1 MKDELT
7 IEQSQQLIE
16 LGISEE
22 SASLGYV
29 DEELKSHPIF
39 TLVDLLDILPKAI
52 KKEGTTYKLNI
63 DYPPI
68 EQVAARYN
76 TEYDEL
82 ESLAGVMCDTLTD
95 ALFHLTK
102 WCIKNNHIKTK

>member
-7 IEQSQQLIE
+7 IEQSQELIE

-29 DEELKSHPIF
+29 DSQRKEWSIF
-39 TLVDLLDILPKAI
+39 TLADLLDILPKTI
-52 KKEGTTYKLNI
+52 KQEGTTYKLNI

-68 EQVAARYN
+68 NQVAARYN

-102 WCIKNNHIKTK
+102 WCVKNNHIKTK